1 VIEDEGPRALTP
13 AEEAVMR
20 ALSRA
25 LQVLPRVLDA
35 DLVRAHRLALHE
47 YLVLVQV
54 SEAPRYRLRMSE
66 LAARCELSL
75 SGITRIVGRL
85 EAGGLIKRVSCEQD
99 ARGTNAVLTYRG
111 LKALLEA
118 WPTHLA
124 SVRRN
129 IMDHLGDLDLPA
141 LAGALQRFGTEAGVQ
156 IDICDRTEVD
166 LRVDPALRAELRRQL
181 LAELKAEEMLEIE
194 GKITVEVN

>member
-1 VIEDEGPRALTP
+1 MIDEVNPPPLTH
-13 AEEAVMR
+13 AEEAVIR
-20 ALSRA
+20 ALARVV
-25 LQVLPRVLDA
+25 LVLPRELDA

-47 YLVLVQV
+47 YLVLMHV

-129 IMDHLGDLDLPA
+129 VVDHLGDLDLSA
-141 LAGALQRFGTEAGVQ
+141 LASALQRFGTEAGVQ
-156 IDICDRTEVD
+156 IDVSDRTEVD
-166 LRVDPALRAELRRQL
+166 LRVDPALRAERGSQL

-194 GKITVEVN
+194 GKLTVEGN